1 MIVCGLQL
9 NAGERDL
16 LIQQCDRFSVHET
29 ITPGVL
35 ARGDVCCPDLPLSSV
50 LDLPAWGRPVLVW
63 GGESVR
69 APDVRHRLF
78 EAGIAALWLP
88 SGNASGSVSGNAGD
102 FFVPPP
108 VSLASRS
115 DEQACLVL
123 PPGGAAGVIKQ
134 LFLFAGIAVRADFCD
149 ASDFAVALPSLRDNE
164 KKTVHLVIDLNRP
177 DFGSALHA
185 LSKEPRAPDAGLHVW
200 ALRDFAL
207 PGPDPALIQRLL
219 SPFSS
224 RVFEPL
230 EAIVALVEALFLSG
244 EGLDRRAALSHPLGS
259 FEGFRDADHLLR
271 GRSVQLLHSDPRRLW
286 RAATDLIERLRP
298 SLAFH
303 WLLDFYEEQRR
314 GGGLL
319 LAASSSEGRQAR
331 PGED

>member
-16 LIQQCDRFSVHET
+16 LIQQCDRFSVHDT
-29 ITPGVL
+29 VTPGAL
-35 ARGDVCCPDLPLSSV
+35 SRGDVCCPDLPLPSV

-63 GGESVR
+63 GGASVHT
-69 APDVRHRLF
+69 PDMRRRLF
-78 EAGIAALWLP
+78 DSGIAALWVP
-88 SGNASGSVSGNAGD
+88 SVSAPASPGG

-108 VSLASRS
+108 TSVASRS
-115 DEQACLVL
+115 TEQACLVL

-134 LFLFAGIAVRADFCD
+134 LFLFAGITVRSDFCD

-185 LSKEPRAPDAGLHVW
+185 LSKESRPPDAGLHVW

-219 SPFSS
+219 SPFAS
-224 RVFEPL
+224 RVFEPV

-259 FEGFRDADHLLR
+259 FEGFRDAGQLLR

-286 RAATDLIERLRP
+286 QAAADLLERLRP

-319 LAASSSEGRQAR
+319 LAASTNDGRSTHASE
-331 PGED
+331 D